1 MRIPAERRPLQTR
14 CFLQT
19 HKTWMVLCSRVT
31 AQIFRRDK
39 KWTSKRKPSGE
50 VQNEETYF
58 KGRIVPLDSWE
69 TNWVQAFESDRMT
82 SGSQMWLGMIPWEL
96 IHYRKRQI
104 DERFASST
112 PGKTDTFFNAS
123 TSCFHRGTGPSSCFP
138 VPFLGA
144 DERLG
149 EE

>member
-1 MRIPAERRPLQTR
+1 MEKS
-14 CFLQT
+14 
-19 HKTWMVLCSRVT
+19 KTKRHTSRAGLCR
-31 AQIFRRDK
+31 
-39 KWTSKRKPSGE
+39 WTLG
-50 VQNEETYF
+50 
-58 KGRIVPLDSWE
+58 E